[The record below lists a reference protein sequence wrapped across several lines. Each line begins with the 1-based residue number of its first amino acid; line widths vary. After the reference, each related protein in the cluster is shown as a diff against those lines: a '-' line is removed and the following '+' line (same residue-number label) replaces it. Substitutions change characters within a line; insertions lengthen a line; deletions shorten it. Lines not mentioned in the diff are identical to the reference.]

1 VSSQTD
7 WYGVRTSCELDL
19 SYLKKEKNMR
29 FVKTTALVLSAS
41 IGLAPLAGCE
51 SLPGG
56 EKEQGAVI
64 GGVGGAAA
72 GAALGGED
80 NRLAGALI
88 GGVLGAGGGYL
99 IGAKMEDKDKD
110 DNAAQK
116 RQEAEAAAQKA
127 KADPATA
134 DDVKETNTADL
145 NDDGFVTLDEVAAM
159 EKAGL
164 SDKEQIRRLERTQQY
179 FELTAEQQDYLRQQG
194 VSDDVI
200 VAMRDMKPDEARLAS
215 DKEDPAKPEV
225 DMRTTPR

>member
-1 VSSQTD
+1 
-7 WYGVRTSCELDL
+7 
-19 SYLKKEKNMR
+19 MR
-29 FVKTTALVLSAS
+29 MIKATALVLSAS

-80 NRLAGALI
+80 HRLAGALI

-99 IGAKMEDKDKD
+99 VGAKLEEKDKED
-110 DNAAQK
+110 SAAK
-116 RQEAEAAAQKA
+116 REEAQAAAQKA
-127 KADPATA
+127 KENPATT
-134 DDVKETNTADL
+134 DDVRSTDTADL
-145 NDDGFVTLDEVAAM
+145 NNDGFVTLDEVAAL

-179 FELTAEQQDYLRQQG
+179 FELTSAQQDYLRQQG
-194 VSDDVI
+194 LSDEVI
-200 VAMRDMKPDEARLAS
+200 DAMKDMKPEEARLAS
-215 DKEDPAKPEV
+215 DKEEETKPEV
-225 DMRTTPR
+225 DMRTNPR